1 MSEPDIDV
9 ENGFFTRERRRGR
22 LAVRKESKVNVDL
35 EDQLSSNV
43 LQVYRGVLITQM
55 DNYETLD
62 RDILPM
68 I

>member
-1 MSEPDIDV
+1 MSEPDVDV

-55 DNYETLD
+55 DNYETLY
-62 RDILPM
+62 PEA
-68 I
+68 